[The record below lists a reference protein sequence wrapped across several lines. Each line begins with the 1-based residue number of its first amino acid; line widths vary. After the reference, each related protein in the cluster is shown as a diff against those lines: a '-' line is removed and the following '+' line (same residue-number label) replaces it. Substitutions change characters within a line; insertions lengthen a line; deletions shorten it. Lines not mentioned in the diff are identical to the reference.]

1 MSSYSFHI
9 SSFQK
14 QYFATSWCIL
24 DALWRILGD
33 FSWNKLEDGWASCK
47 LLRLRNKSC
56 CKMVCWVTAFS
67 FHPPFFFFFLSGCFS
82 PVRIKQY
89 GEIVKLDQ
97 RIWCLFFCVY
107 TKLYQFLKH
116 FIFWFLLSY
125 HGTKNLFSDENYTV
139 GLWKY
144 QIQFYIR

>member
-1 MSSYSFHI
+1 MSYSFHI

-67 FHPPFFFFFLSGCFS
+67 FHPLFFFFLSGCFS

-89 GEIVKLDQ
+89 GEIVKLDLMFVFL
-97 RIWCLFFCVY
+97 CLHKTISIFEALYFLILAFISWHKKFVFRR
-107 TKLYQFLKH
+107 KLYSRFMKV
-116 FIFWFLLSY
+116 S
-125 HGTKNLFSDENYTV
+125 NTV
-139 GLWKY
+139 LHKVTPEA
-144 QIQFYIR
+144 